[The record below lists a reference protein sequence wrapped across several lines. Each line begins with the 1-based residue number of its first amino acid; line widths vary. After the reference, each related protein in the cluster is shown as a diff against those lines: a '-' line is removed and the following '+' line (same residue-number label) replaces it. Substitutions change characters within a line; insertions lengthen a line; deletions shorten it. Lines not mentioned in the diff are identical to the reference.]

1 MRLPGYSDDDNAFY
15 ARAVANYPDHDPV
28 KARKATRWAGP
39 VYLQDQTRKNSYTQ
53 EEVNEIVKQ
62 GRDRPRP
69 LTHDETELF
78 NTNRREAR
86 GDLAAMESWYRTEC
100 RDNDQK
106 RAMLRRYPTG
116 TANYGHEPRKSDDG
130 VLRGIELSDQ
140 FWQPVVW

>member
-1 MRLPGYSDDDNAFY
+1 MRLPGHNEDDNAFY
-15 ARAVANYPDHDPV
+15 ERAIVNYPDHDPV
-28 KARKATRWAGP
+28 KARKPTRWAGP
-39 VYLQDQTRKNSYTQ
+39 VNKTTPAYTQ

-62 GRDRPRP
+62 GHDRPRP
-69 LTHDETELF
+69 LTHDETELVSK
-78 NTNRREAR
+78 NRRDAR

-130 VLRGIELSDQ
+130 ILRGIELSDQ